1 MVGWSWT
8 TNIRHCTFG
17 NVSFQ
22 GRHVEKNISCMEC
35 YSNNN
40 NQNTAQMHLPA
51 SQQPQPWN
59 RNENISWWY
68 HLQFCFYFFVWYCN
82 TIERRIYLAF
92 RKYIRCMSIRVSHFR
107 RRMGRVA
114 YIFYDALDQISR
126 FWIPT
131 DRCWIWMITGH
142 PKKHSTKWIARRE
155 CMMHTN
161 AIPTPMHLHILVLVC
176 LACTLHNETHT
187 HTSLLIHTSSLA
199 VRTHSSTSRNAVRYN
214 EGPYVCLTHA
224 HTPCGANQRYHYGN
238 SNFIV
243 LHSDAHAFDGIT
255 VCFWMHNWWSAN
267 NKLIHQGE

>member
-1 MVGWSWT
+1 MKIFHDDIICNFVS
-8 TNIRHCTFG
+8 IFLFG
-17 NVSFQ
+17 IAIQLNDEFIW
-22 GRHVEKNISCMEC
+22 RF
-35 YSNNN
+35 
-40 NQNTAQMHLPA
+40 
-51 SQQPQPWN
+51 
-59 RNENISWWY
+59 ENIY
-68 HLQFCFYFFVWYCN
+68 VVWVLGCPISIA
-82 TIERRIYLAF
+82 TITQ
-92 RKYIRCMSIRVSHFR
+92 
-107 RRMGRVA
+107 MGRVA

-255 VCFWMHNWWSAN
+255 VCFWVHNWWSAN